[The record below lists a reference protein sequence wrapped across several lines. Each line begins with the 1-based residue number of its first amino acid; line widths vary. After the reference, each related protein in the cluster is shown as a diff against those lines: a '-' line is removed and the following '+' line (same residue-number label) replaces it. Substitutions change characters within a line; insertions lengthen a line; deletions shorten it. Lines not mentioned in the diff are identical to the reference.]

1 VVVAVLWTVF
11 LDTQPAVGV
20 ADAQHLQQR
29 QVPITSVGV
38 AVLLLAVL
46 VVYRQVVPPITTL
59 SVGVRS
65 AATAGVTN
73 GVVVRGPAQLRALA
87 GEINALV
94 AAEAR
99 QRSERAIVEEMLRES
114 LSHVKATDEERRR
127 LLAKLVTAQ
136 EEERRRIAS
145 DVHDDSI
152 QVMTA
157 VVMRLGMLRLQLS
170 DPAIDGTLVKLEST
184 VQESINRLRQLLF
197 QLRPPALDREG
208 LLPALR
214 EYMEQWAGEISGLE
228 YQIQAAVG
236 SEPPPQTRAILFRI
250 AQEAL
255 TNVRKHAHAK
265 VLSLTLQDREEGV
278 HMTIEDDGLGF
289 RTDEKDDTAVGH
301 LGLVSMRERA
311 ELAGGWWQIRSSPGA
326 GTKVECWIPSERS
339 GPSREEAMAA
349 HGDGEAN

>member
-1 VVVAVLWTVF
+1 MLLVAIV
-11 LDTQPAVGV
+11 
-20 ADAQHLQQR
+20 
-29 QVPITSVGV
+29 
-38 AVLLLAVL
+38 
-46 VVYRQVVPPITTL
+46 VVYRQVAPPIRAL
-59 SVGVRS
+59 SVGLRS
-65 AATAGVTN
+65 AATASAGEVMA
-73 GVVVRGPAQLRALA
+73 VRGAAQLRALA

-94 AAEAR
+94 AAEER
-99 QRSERAIVEEMLRES
+99 QRAERVIVEEMLRAS

-157 VVMRLGMLRLQLS
+157 VAMRLGMLRLQLT
-170 DPAIDGTLVKLEST
+170 DPGVDGTLVKLEST

-255 TNVRKHAHAK
+255 TNVRKHARAK
-265 VLSLTLQDREEGV
+265 VLSLTLQDREDGV

-289 RTDEKDDTAVGH
+289 RTDGNDDTAVGH

-326 GTKVECWIPSERS
+326 GTTVECWIPSERS
-339 GPSREEAMAA
+339 GLSRDEAMTAP
-349 HGDGEAN
+349 GDDEAN